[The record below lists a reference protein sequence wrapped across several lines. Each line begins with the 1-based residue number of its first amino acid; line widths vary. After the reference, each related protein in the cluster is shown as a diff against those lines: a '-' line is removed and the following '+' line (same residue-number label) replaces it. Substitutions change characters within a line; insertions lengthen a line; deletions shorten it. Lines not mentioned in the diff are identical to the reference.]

1 MCCRASSSGG
11 SRISLGSSSIRRSGS
26 PAFSTSRPTSDC
38 RSTTRISGRHWAGGA
53 SAAARTWFCRSWV
66 PRRFATVSAWCS
78 IRRPTSFSRSTGFR
92 CTTRSMRRARSAIVP
107 TSSTPRA
114 LLNRQRSTNTPSC
127 AKPGC
132 SADATLSTTA
142 TRRGSA
148 RSPMM
153 NPPSDQNPMAM
164 KLPFY
169 ALFAL
174 LIPLAHAQQP
184 VAPDALVKSI
194 TEEVVAILKQD
205 KDIQAGDTKKAAD
218 LIETKIVP
226 HFNFIRMTRIAMGRN
241 WRLASPEQQKV
252 LADEFKTLLV
262 RTYSTALS
270 NYRDQQIDYR
280 PLRAKPEDTEVT
292 VRSEVKQSGSSQPVA
307 IDYEMEKTPNGW
319 KVYDVKV
326 GGVSLVTTYRD
337 TFTSE
342 VKERGVDG
350 LIKSLAA
357 KNRQSERERA
367 KSGKP

>member
-1 MCCRASSSGG
+1 MK
-11 SRISLGSSSIRRSGS
+11 IS
-26 PAFSTSRPTSDC
+26 
-38 RSTTRISGRHWAGGA
+38 
-53 SAAARTWFCRSWV
+53 
-66 PRRFATVSAWCS
+66 
-78 IRRPTSFSRSTGFR
+78 
-92 CTTRSMRRARSAIVP
+92 
-107 TSSTPRA
+107 
-114 LLNRQRSTNTPSC
+114 
-127 AKPGC
+127 
-132 SADATLSTTA
+132 
-142 TRRGSA
+142 
-148 RSPMM
+148 
-153 NPPSDQNPMAM
+153 
-164 KLPFY
+164 FY
-169 ALFAL
+169 LLFAL
-174 LIPLAHAQQP
+174 LVPAAQAQQL
-184 VAPDALVKSI
+184 APDVLVKSI

-337 TFTSE
+337 TFARE
-342 VKERGVDG
+342 LRGRRWRG
-350 LIKSLAA
+350 A
-357 KNRQSERERA
+357 
-367 KSGKP
+367 GKPRFPPSARPRQPYTRWAAFPHLRPDAPAGATAALSSA